1 MNTRCYLVGY
11 STQAETLQP
20 LPDAASRRKPQIRNF
35 PEKPTPY
42 RNQKHN
48 SQHARR
54 EAPPNPREEPR
65 DTGTR
70 TVPALPRLAATTT
83 WTRAGLNG
91 GKSAGRALAGRRT
104 SSQLTA
110 LPRYADRRPTA
121 ANCRRSN
128 AMASVTPGSPMES
141 ASSTTRRRSCELSTM
156 DFIRW

>member
-20 LPDAASRRKPQIRNF
+20 LRDAASRRKPQIQNF
-35 PEKPTPY
+35 PEKQALY
-42 RNQKHN
+42 RNQKLKGR
-48 SQHARR
+48 QARR
-54 EAPPNPREEPR
+54 ETLHDPKQEPR

-70 TVPALPRLAATTT
+70 TVLALPRLAATTT

-128 AMASVTPGSPMES
+128 AMASVTPDSPMES

-156 DFIRW
+156 AFIRW